1 MQNQLFRKKSLE
13 QVASPEQLDDYMR
26 VTNPAIWMVLAAVIV
41 LLAGLLILSAV
52 KPLETTLSVSATAK
66 DGEVSV
72 VLPASAGKSVKDG
85 MPLRLAGEEAAIG
98 AVYKNEAGETV
109 CTAELSV
116 DDGVY
121 DAQIVTDSIRPI
133 RFLLN

>member
-13 QVASPEQLDDYMR
+13 QVASPEQLHDYMR

-52 KPLETTLSVSATAK
+52 KPLETTLPVKATVN

-72 VLPASAGKSVKDG
+72 VLPASGAESVKDG
-85 MPLRLAGEEAAIG
+85 MPLRLAGVEAAIG
-98 AVYKNEAGETV
+98 TVYLNEAGETV
-109 CTAELSV
+109 CTAEMSV

-121 DAQIVTDSIRPI
+121 DAQIVTDSIAPI
-133 RFLLN
+133 HFLLN